1 MISYD
6 NWYLGLSMTEQLEL
20 QEEFNFDDW
29 NELSLSQKKN
39 IYQEATGKE
48 PDIYEPD

>member
-1 MISYD
+1 MSSYD
-6 NWYLGLSMTEQLEL
+6 NWFVTLPMNEQLEL
-20 QEEFNFDDW
+20 QKEFNFDDW
-29 NELSLSQKKN
+29 NELSLSQKKI

>member
-1 MISYD
+1 MSSYD
-6 NWYLGLSMTEQLEL
+6 NWYLGLSMPEQLEL
-20 QEEFNFDDW
+20 QKEFNFDDW
-29 NELSLSQKKN
+29 NELSLSQKKS